1 MRKSKGKNSIVLYII
16 LISIIISLFLIKYF
30 SNKYS
35 KIFYSYGEAEA
46 RRIIT
51 LVINKSMS
59 KEMFNE
65 VGVSELLKINR
76 NSNGSIENIDM
87 DTYREA
93 IILDTI
99 TNKIEK
105 NINAMEKGD
114 IDSLDIDLRGVSD
127 IDYDRIK
134 DGIVYY
140 IPFGSLTGSGF
151 ISNIG
156 PYIPI
161 KLILIGDVIA
171 KLDSNIFEYGINNAM
186 IEVDVNVSVTMLVSF
201 AFISRR
207 IEVKSSRPIIMKIIQ
222 GEIPDY
228 YLGNSNLHS

>member
-1 MRKSKGKNSIVLYII
+1 MRKSKGKNSIILYVI
-16 LISIIISLFLIKYF
+16 LISIIMSLFLIKYF
-30 SNKYS
+30 SDKYS

-46 RRIIT
+46 RKIVSLIINT
-51 LVINKSMS
+51 SMS
-59 KEMFNE
+59 KNMFDE
-65 VGVSELLKINR
+65 VGVSDLLMISKNSYGNIKDIDIN
-76 NSNGSIENIDM
+76 
-87 DTYREA
+87 TYKETL
-93 IILDTI
+93 ILDAVI
-99 TNKIEK
+99 SKIEK
-105 NINAMEKGD
+105 KLDAMEKGD
-114 IDSLDIDLRGVSD
+114 FDSLDIDLRDVSE
-127 IDYDRIK
+127 IYYDRIK

-140 IPFGSLTGSGF
+140 IPFGSMTGSGF

-171 KLDSNIFEYGINNAM
+171 NLDSNIREYGINNAM
-186 IEVDVNVSVTMLVSF
+186 IEVDVNVRVTMLVSF
-201 AFISRR
+201 AFISKR